1 MNLKQKGSYLTYRSS
16 TQTSGDARLRIG
28 SFGSSGTTPDSRPA
42 IPGLSVLQLV
52 CEKPMKYATACLMF
66 IFLSLSAIA
75 AEPEN
80 PDIAEHETKRLTY
93 SDALILGLV
102 EGITEYLPISSTGHL
117 IITNRLLA
125 LDSDAPVVDD
135 SGQPVKVEENGNQR
149 NYTIGE
155 AAYAYAIVIQAGA
168 IAAVCFLYWR
178 TLMAMLMGIFGKNPE
193 GRKLAI
199 YLLAAFIPAAIAG
212 LLLDSWIEAALG
224 NNVIAV
230 AGALITGAFVMLWVE
245 RWRRRTHPD
254 TPSVEDDIGFT
265 QLTLGKSVV
274 IGCLQCFAL
283 FPGTS
288 RSMATIVGGYVVG
301 LSPARAAEFSF
312 LLGLITLSAASGYK
326 FLSDG
331 PEMMA
336 ALHPGPVLIGVLVAF
351 VSAAL
356 AIKWLVGYLCK
367 HGLALFAWYRIA
379 LAAAIFL
386 LMR

>member
-1 MNLKQKGSYLTYRSS
+1 
-16 TQTSGDARLRIG
+16 
-28 SFGSSGTTPDSRPA
+28 
-42 IPGLSVLQLV
+42 
-52 CEKPMKYATACLMF
+52 MKYKTSLL
-66 IFLSLSAIA
+66 IFTLLSLSAIA
-75 AEPEN
+75 EESEN
-80 PDIAEHETKRLTY
+80 SDAFNKETKTLSYT
-93 SDALILGLV
+93 DALILGLV

-117 IITNRLLA
+117 IITNKLLA
-125 LDSDAPVVDD
+125 LDSDDPVID
-135 SGQPVKVEENGNQR
+135 SSGRPIMVEEDGNQR
-149 NYTIGE
+149 PYTIGD

-168 IAAVCFLYWR
+168 IAAVCLLYWR
-178 TLMAMLMGIFGKNPE
+178 TLMAMLSGIFGKNPD

-199 YLLAAFIPAAIAG
+199 NLLAAFIPAAIAG
-212 LLLDSWIEAALG
+212 LLLDDWIEATLG
-224 NNVIAV
+224 DNVIAV
-230 AGALITGAFVMLWVE
+230 GGALITGAIVMLWVE
-245 RWRRRTHPD
+245 RWRGRADPE
-254 TPSVEDDIGFT
+254 SQAIEDETGFT

-331 PEMMA
+331 PEMIA
-336 ALHPGPVLIGVLVAF
+336 ALNFGPVLVGCLVAL

-356 AIKWLVGYLCK
+356 AVKWLVGYLCK
-367 HGLALFAWYRIA
+367 HGLSLFAWYRIA
-379 LAAAIFL
+379 LAIAIFA